1 MVNKSWNLES
11 FLDSLIIELDK
22 ARETLA
28 IKAINKPLTYAVKD
42 VDFQLQLF
50 PIFDGKQVKF
60 TTAEQGQSSSSKLS
74 IQLASIT
81 DQQIRKT
88 STDPITKDDISIEVI
103 EDIDEDTKHSL
114 KKIGVNS
121 IKDLEKVEKKN
132 VDIEK
137 VSNKK
142 VSYSKLANMLKKARR
157 SSIPPL
163 VRQASLS
170 KWDQNNVIELLG
182 ENLAVEEKFEP
193 VAVVNGKL
201 VDIVSSNE
209 EKIGIKIDPVLLA
222 KKSNELVIVLDPYS
236 VFKINIQNP
245 ESRNDRGY
253 TN

>member
-28 IKAINKPLTYAVKD
+28 VKAINKPLTYAVKD

-50 PIFDGKQVKF
+50 PVFDGKQVKF
-60 TTAEQGQSSSSKLS
+60 TTAEQGQSGASKLS

-81 DQQIRKT
+81 DQQIKKT
-88 STDPITKDDISIEVI
+88 TREPMSKDDISIEVI
-103 EDIDEDTKHSL
+103 EDIDEETKHTL
-114 KKIGVNS
+114 KKIGIESV
-121 IKDLEKVEKKN
+121 KDLENVEKKN

-137 VSNKK
+137 LSNKK
-142 VSYSKLANMLKKARR
+142 VSYSKLAHMLKKARR
-157 SSIPPL
+157 SSLPPK
-163 VRQASLS
+163 VSRASLS
-170 KWDQNNVIELLG
+170 MSEQKSLIEIDG

-201 VDIVSSNE
+201 AEIISSSKD
-209 EKIGIKIDPVLLA
+209 KIGIKIDPSLLA
-222 KKSNELVIVLDPYS
+222 KKENELVIVLDPYS

-245 ESRNDRGY
+245 GKI
-253 TN
+253 